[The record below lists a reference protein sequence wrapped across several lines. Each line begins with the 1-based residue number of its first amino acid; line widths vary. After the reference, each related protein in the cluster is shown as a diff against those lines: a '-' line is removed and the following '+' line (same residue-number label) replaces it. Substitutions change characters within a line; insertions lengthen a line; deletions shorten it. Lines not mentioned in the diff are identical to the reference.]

1 MKRLLS
7 LASIVCM
14 LVLSQFGDSSAAGPY
29 DGKWAGAATST
40 GGRCKPASVTLTVA
54 GEDVTGQAMFG
65 LDALSITGTV
75 GEDGTLGA
83 TIGFRHLTGR
93 FTRDQFEGAFKN
105 SDCAW
110 KVLLKRTA

>member
-54 GEDVTGQAMFG
+54 GEDVTGRAMFG

-110 KVLLKRTA
+110 KVLLKRTN